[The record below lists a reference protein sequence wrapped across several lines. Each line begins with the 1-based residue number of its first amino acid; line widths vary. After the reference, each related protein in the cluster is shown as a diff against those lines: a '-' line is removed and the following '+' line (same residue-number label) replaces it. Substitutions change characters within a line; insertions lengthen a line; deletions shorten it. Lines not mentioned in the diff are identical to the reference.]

1 MEEVLRESKPSL
13 LMIRYDYCP
22 EVWLQRLL
30 VEPQLAPVVLQ
41 SLSSTTPPSNDFS
54 RLLHLICL
62 PSVDY
67 PAEQLAALLETV
79 RGARSIFYI
88 SATASHA
95 SSYHVLHS
103 LLRQCYKLK
112 VLPVI
117 ALMAVD
123 AGQFYYRYSPYP
135 RFELEQLAL
144 DQRPFFVAHLSNM
157 QRQPLILLPDQ
168 KHPRTIIYTDWRT
181 GSQVLAGS
189 VGRFMRTLAW
199 KLNATI
205 QFPMQIKPGVG
216 LHYKELLTLV
226 EQYQVD
232 VPATVVQLMRPE
244 QLPLISFPF
253 ELSHIC
259 LMIPR
264 AQQLPIKEV
273 YLILGSVYHLLIA
286 LAMVYSFGL
295 LLSLH
300 RCLTGQATS
309 LVDFLLNDVALRG
322 VLGQS
327 FGHTLHTSIYVSFI
341 FLMLA
346 VLGLN
351 VSSIHEA
358 ALGTLLTH
366 PPKYFQPRR
375 FADVQRAQLPLVV
388 DGEDLENSYDL
399 SELDL
404 RLLLMNSSDFH
415 SHRDK
420 MNQSHV
426 YFASRLKWTLLSEQQ
441 KYFPRDVFLYSM
453 DACIRTLT
461 HMVFQ
466 LPKSTWFLEPI
477 TRLIMDAR
485 DFGLFQHWVDM
496 HFYDMA
502 AAGLLSFTDPL
513 QREPQRLE
521 EALRLEDLQWIW
533 IAYGALLLLA
543 TLVLALEILLERVQ
557 QRLGR
562 S

>member
-13 LMIRYDYCP
+13 LMIRYDHCP
-22 EVWLQRLL
+22 EDWLQRLL
-30 VEPQLAPVVLQ
+30 VEPQLPPVVLQ
-41 SLSSTTPPSNDFS
+41 SLSSATPPSNHFS
-54 RLLHLICL
+54 RVLHLICL

-79 RGARSIFYI
+79 RGTRSIFYI
-88 SATASHA
+88 TAAVSNA
-95 SSYHVLHS
+95 SSDHVLHS

-112 VLPVI
+112 ILPVI
-117 ALMAVD
+117 ALLAVD
-123 AGQFYYRYSPYP
+123 AGQFYYRYRPYP
-135 RFELEQLAL
+135 HFELEQRAL
-144 DQRPFFVAHLSNM
+144 DQRPFFLAHLSNM
-157 QRQPLILLPDQ
+157 QGQPLILLPDQ

-181 GSQVLAGS
+181 GAQVLAGS

-205 QFPMQIKPGVG
+205 QFPVQIKPGVS
-216 LHYKELLTLV
+216 LHYKELLKLV
-226 EQYQVD
+226 EQFQVD
-232 VPATVVQLMRPE
+232 VPAAVVHLMRSE

-253 ELSHIC
+253 ELSRIC
-259 LMIPR
+259 LMIPL

-273 YLILGSVYHLLIA
+273 YLILGNVYHLLIA
-286 LAMVYSFGL
+286 LAMVYGFGL
-295 LLSLH
+295 LLNLH
-300 RCLTGQATS
+300 RCLTGQATN
-309 LVDFLLNDVALRG
+309 LVDLLLNDVALRG

-327 FGHTLHTSIYVSFI
+327 FGHSLHTSLYVSSI

-375 FADVQRAQLPLVV
+375 FADVQRVQLPLVI
-388 DGEDLENSYDL
+388 DAADLENGYDF

-404 RLLLMNSSDFH
+404 RLLPMNSSDFH

-441 KYFPRDVFLYSM
+441 KYFPREVFLYSM

-466 LPKSTWFLEPI
+466 LPKNTWFLDPI

-502 AAGLLSFTDPL
+502 AAGLLSFTDPI
-513 QREPQRLE
+513 QREPQRLK
-521 EALRLEDLQWIW
+521 EALRFEDLQWIW
-533 IAYGALLLLA
+533 VAYGALLLLA
-543 TLVLALEILLERVQ
+543 TLLLALEVLIKRVQQLLERC
-557 QRLGR
+557 
-562 S
+562 